1 MVLTLKN
8 KENMRLAST
17 FAANFNNDVELNV
30 AASLSA
36 EIFLLLIYFAESRR
50 INIKDQIILTELIK

>member
-36 EIFLLLIYFAESRR
+36 EIFLLIYFAESRR